1 MDSPHR
7 DTATLTERRTRAI
20 AAIAANSSTE
30 PPVRGDVPALTDDS
44 PVLGL
49 IDLDEVAA
57 AFAQLTAAF
66 EPPATAATDPTA
78 TSDTDPAPTSD
89 AGPAASADSDP
100 TATDPAV
107 KSGTTVLH
115 AVACKAVPLLPLLR
129 FYAEAGAGCEV
140 ASPGELEL
148 ALSAGFRP
156 ETIVFDSPAKTMS
169 ELRRALA
176 LGISVN
182 ADSWEELA
190 RLDELVDDR
199 TTSVIGVRINPQSG
213 VGAIGAMSTATQT
226 SKFGIGI
233 ADPGARDAL
242 IEAYLARPWLTQ
254 IHVHSGSQGITLD
267 QAAAGIAAA
276 VDLAREVNTRAGAR
290 QVTRIDIGGGLPVN
304 FTSDE
309 VTPTF
314 AAYREVLDVVV
325 PALNEF
331 DIVTEFGRSLLAK
344 AGTILTRVETAKTT
358 GGRHIAMTHAG
369 VQVATRTAY
378 APADWP
384 LRILPFDADGAPKR
398 AEAVPTDVAGPAC
411 FAGDLLAENRE
422 LPRLDVGDLVA
433 VPDTGAYYFAN
444 PFSYNLLPRV
454 PVYGYRM
461 VATARGVPG
470 SAESENRLG
479 AGVEFSLIR
488 RGQTIAEIL
497 AEAGEPEISRL

>member
-7 DTATLTERRTRAI
+7 ETATLTERRTRAI

-30 PPVRGDVPALTDDS
+30 PPAVPDVPALTDDS

-66 EPPATAATDPTA
+66 EPAATTV
-78 TSDTDPAPTSD
+78 
-89 AGPAASADSDP
+89 PAA
-100 TATDPAV
+100 T
-107 KSGTTVLH
+107 SGTTVLH

-129 FYAEAGAGCEV
+129 FFAEAGAGCEV

-148 ALSAGFRP
+148 ALSAGFPP

-242 IEAYLARPWLTQ
+242 VEAYLARPWLTQ
-254 IHVHSGSQGITLD
+254 VHVHSGSQGITLD

-276 VDLAREVNTRAGAR
+276 VDIARDVNTRAGAR

-314 AAYREVLDVVV
+314 AAYREVLDTVV
-325 PALNEF
+325 PGLAEF
-331 DIVTEFGRSLLAK
+331 DLVTEFGRSLLAK

-358 GGRHIAMTHAG
+358 GGRRIAMTHAG

-384 LRILPFDADGAPKR
+384 LRVLPFDADGAPKR

-411 FAGDLLAENRE
+411 FAGDLLAENRD

-433 VPDTGAYYFAN
+433 VPDTGAYYFSN

-461 VATARGVPG
+461 VAAGGVSG

-479 AGVEFSLIR
+479 AGVEFALIR

-497 AEAGEPEISRL
+497 AEAGEPAISPL

>member
-1 MDSPHR
+1 MPVPDDDVTVKDPMDSPHR
-7 DTATLTERRTRAI
+7 ETATLTERRTRAI

-30 PPVRGDVPALTDDS
+30 PPAVPDVPALTDDS

-66 EPPATAATDPTA
+66 EPAATTV
-78 TSDTDPAPTSD
+78 
-89 AGPAASADSDP
+89 PAA
-100 TATDPAV
+100 T
-107 KSGTTVLH
+107 SGTTVLH

-129 FYAEAGAGCEV
+129 FFAEAGAGCEV

-148 ALSAGFRP
+148 ALSAGFPP

-242 IEAYLARPWLTQ
+242 VEAYLARPWLTQ
-254 IHVHSGSQGITLD
+254 VHVHSGSQGITLD

-276 VDLAREVNTRAGAR
+276 VDIARDVNTRAGAR

-314 AAYREVLDVVV
+314 AAYREVLDTVV
-325 PALNEF
+325 PGLAEF
-331 DIVTEFGRSLLAK
+331 DLVTEFGRSLLAK

-358 GGRHIAMTHAG
+358 GGRRIAMTHAG

-384 LRILPFDADGAPKR
+384 LRVLPFDADGAPKR

-411 FAGDLLAENRE
+411 FAGDLLAENRD

-433 VPDTGAYYFAN
+433 VPDTGAYYFSN

-461 VATARGVPG
+461 VAAGGVSG

-479 AGVEFSLIR
+479 AGVEFALIR

-497 AEAGEPEISRL
+497 AEAGEPAISPL